1 MNKIDK
7 FPNKIPVFPLS
18 NAIFFPRTILPL
30 NIFEDRYIQLVND
43 CMKENRMFGMVQPKI
58 KTGVSPEVYKIGCLG
73 KIISFNETN
82 DKRFIISL
90 SGLIR
95 FRIKKELEKKN
106 LYRNFEVDYS
116 EFAND
121 LEEEKNYAE
130 NNEKNNLLNKIRVF
144 FKKINYPIDYEE
156 LKKLNLDQLI
166 STVSMIS
173 PFSVEEKQ
181 KMIETI
187 KINNKI
193 KVLTEIINFSLLDS
207 EENKTIQ

>member
-1 MNKIDK
+1 MKKNNL
-7 FPNKIPVFPLS
+7 PNEIAIFPLS

-30 NIFEDRYIQLVND
+30 NIFEDRYIQLIND
-43 CMKENRMFGMVQPKI
+43 CMKNNRMFGMVQPKNRV
-58 KTGVSPEVYKIGCLG
+58 GVSPEVYKVGCLG
-73 KIISFNETN
+73 KITSFNETN
-82 DKRFIISL
+82 DGRFIITL

-121 LEEEKNYAE
+121 LEEEKNYTE

>member
-1 MNKIDK
+1 MKKNNL
-7 FPNKIPVFPLS
+7 PNEIAIFPLS

-30 NIFEDRYIQLVND
+30 NIFEDRYIQLIND
-43 CMKENRMFGMVQPKI
+43 CMKNNRMFGMVQPKNRV
-58 KTGVSPEVYKIGCLG
+58 GVSPEVYKVGCLG
-73 KIISFNETN
+73 KITSFNETN
-82 DKRFIISL
+82 DGRFIITL

>member
-1 MNKIDK
+1 MKKNNL
-7 FPNKIPVFPLS
+7 PNEIAIFPLS

-30 NIFEDRYIQLVND
+30 NIFEDRYIQLIND
-43 CMKENRMFGMVQPKI
+43 CMKNNRMFGMVQPKNRV
-58 KTGVSPEVYKIGCLG
+58 GVSPEVYKVGCLG
-73 KIISFNETN
+73 KITSFNETN
-82 DKRFIISL
+82 DGRFIITL

-121 LEEEKNYAE
+121 LEEEKKYAE